1 MKVAIYARY
10 SSENQSEKSI
20 DDQIRVCQKY
30 INENDLILDEKHIYT
45 DQALS
50 GSLLQRPGLLA
61 LERAME
67 NKEIE
72 ALAVDDLSR
81 LSRSNHQML
90 TLVNKFNF
98 HQIKIISVS
107 DGIVTDDE
115 NSKLGIH
122 IRGLINELYLD
133 DLKKKTMRGLEG
145 QKLRGYSTGESVYG
159 YKSHPIGDL
168 KLNKK
173 GQPKYEG
180 MVHKINEEEA
190 LIIRRIYKEFIEGKS
205 IHSIVKGLNEDKMP
219 TKKNRA
225 GGWATST
232 VTRILKNEKYTGRW
246 IWRKWKNVRDPMT
259 GKTKK
264 IARPEK
270 EQMNLFKEELVII
283 DQDSWDETQKRWKS
297 LEGAWPMH
305 KKTKKTSNKSVSY
318 IHSNPTHLLAG
329 LLKCKSCGGA
339 IVQVCG
345 KSGGYYGC
353 YNAKRKT
360 CTNKLTIKR
369 KRLESILLNALK
381 ENFLTAEN
389 VKYIFGKVEKTI
401 AATLNEV
408 PEEMKQK
415 KSQMEKIQTELQ
427 NLLNF
432 IKSGNFS
439 KLVSD
444 AIVDAENRQDKLQGE
459 IKALD
464 FQRTNAFKAP
474 PKEWIKFR
482 LEKFQETLNK
492 NTKASA
498 LALKDLLGT
507 IELEPVRSDP
517 IVENGNLIEQKPFYI
532 AHSNIETLALLD
544 EKHKG
549 TNWYLLRRKWDS
561 NPRYIFMYTRFPS
574 VLFRPLRHSSQMSPY

>member
-10 SSENQSEKSI
+10 SSANQSEKSI

-30 INENDLILDEKHIYT
+30 IENNGYSFSEEHIFTDE
-45 DQALS
+45 ALS

-67 NKEIE
+67 NKEFE
-72 ALAVDDLSR
+72 AVAVDDLSR

-133 DLKKKTMRGLEG
+133 DLRKKTMRGLEG
-145 QKLRGYSTGESVYG
+145 QKLRGFNTGESVYG
-159 YKSHPIGDL
+159 YKSCPVGEL

-190 LIIRRIYKEFIEGKS
+190 LIIKRIFKEFIEGKS

-219 TKKNRA
+219 TKKNHV

-264 IARPEK
+264 IERPKK
-270 EQMNLFKEELVII
+270 EQMDLFKEDLVII
-283 DQDSWDETQKRWKS
+283 DQNTWEKTQQRWKS
-297 LEGAWPMH
+297 LEGSWPMH
-305 KKTKKTSNKSVSY
+305 KKTNKTSKKTISY

-339 IVQVCG
+339 IVQICG

-360 CTNKLTIKR
+360 CTNKLTIRR
-369 KRLESILLNALK
+369 KRLEAILLKSLK
-381 ENFLTAEN
+381 EKFLTAEN
-389 VKYIFGKVEKTI
+389 VKYIFDNVEKTI
-401 AATLNEV
+401 AKTLNEV
-408 PEEMKQK
+408 PVEIKQK
-415 KSQMEKIQTELQ
+415 KAQMEKIQTELQ

-432 IKSGNFS
+432 IKAGNFS
-439 KLVSD
+439 KLVSE
-444 AIVDAENRQDKLQGE
+444 AIVDAENRQGNLKGE
-459 IKALD
+459 IQAMD

-474 PKEWIKFR
+474 PKEWIEFR
-482 LEKFQETLNK
+482 LERFQETLEQ

-498 LALKDLLGT
+498 LALKELLGT
-507 IELEPVRSDP
+507 IELEPVQSNP
-517 IVENGNLIEQKPFYI
+517 IVENGCVIESKPYYL

-549 TNWYLLRRKWDS
+549 TNWYLLRKR
-561 NPRYIFMYTRFPS
+561 
-574 VLFRPLRHSSQMSPY
+574 

>member
-20 DDQIRVCQKY
+20 DDQIRVCEKY
-30 INENDLILDEKHIYT
+30 IQLNGYSHSKEHVFADE
-45 DQALS
+45 ALS
-50 GSLLQRPGLLA
+50 GSILQRPGLQA
-61 LERAME
+61 MERAME
-67 NKEIE
+67 NKEFE
-72 ALAVDDLSR
+72 AVAVDDLSR

-98 HQIKIISVS
+98 YQIKIISVS

-159 YKSHPIGDL
+159 YKSHPVGDL

-190 LIIRRIYKEFIEGKS
+190 LIIQRIYKEFIEGKS
-205 IHSIVKGLNEDKMP
+205 IHNIVQRLNEDKMP
-219 TKKNRA
+219 TKKNHS

-232 VTRILKNEKYTGRW
+232 VTRILKNEKYAGHW
-246 IWRKWKNVRDPMT
+246 IWRKFKNVRDPLT
-259 GKTKK
+259 GRVKK
-264 IARPEK
+264 FARPQK
-270 EQMNLFKEELVII
+270 EQMDLFKKDLIII
-283 DQDSWDETQKRWKS
+283 DQDTWDQAQKRWQE
-297 LEGAWPMH
+297 LDGAWPMH
-305 KKTKKTSNKSVSY
+305 KKTEKTACQPISY

-360 CTNKLTIKR
+360 CSNKLTVQR
-369 KRLESILLNALK
+369 KRLETILLNTLK
-381 ENFLTAEN
+381 EKFLTAEN
-389 VKYIFGKVEKTI
+389 VKYVFDNVEKTI
-401 AATLNEV
+401 AETLNEV
-408 PEEMKQK
+408 PLELKQK
-415 KSQMEKIQTELQ
+415 KAQMEKVQGELQ

-432 IKSGNFS
+432 IKAGNFS

-444 AIVDAENRQDKLQGE
+444 AIVDAENRQDKLKGE
-459 IKALD
+459 MQALD

-474 PKEWIKFR
+474 PKEWIDFR

-492 NTKASA
+492 NIKASA
-498 LALKDLLGT
+498 LALKELLGS
-507 IELEPVRSDP
+507 IELELVQDGCA
-517 IVENGNLIEQKPFYI
+517 VENGNLIESRPYYL
-532 AHSNIETLALLD
+532 AYSNIETLALLD
-544 EKHKG
+544 DEHKG
-549 TNWYLLRRKWDS
+549 TNWYLLRKRRDS
-561 NPRYIFMYTRFPS
+561 NPRILADHLFSKQTRSATLP
-574 VLFRPLRHSSQMSPY
+574 LFLKR